1 MKKELC
7 VDLYEL
13 TMGQVYFDNG
23 EKDDKACFDIFFRTN
38 PPLTV

>member
-23 EKDDKACFDIFFRTN
+23 EKDFIC
-38 PPLTV
+38 TVSKC